1 MFVKKKG
8 CVSTKGSR
16 TFWRAGIWV
25 IVGVWVINAVVV
37 GGGMAAGIEEVLIGF
52 TLIGCWRGRYF

>member
-1 MFVKKKG
+1 M
-8 CVSTKGSR
+8 
-16 TFWRAGIWV
+16 
-25 IVGVWVINAVVV
+25 INAVVV